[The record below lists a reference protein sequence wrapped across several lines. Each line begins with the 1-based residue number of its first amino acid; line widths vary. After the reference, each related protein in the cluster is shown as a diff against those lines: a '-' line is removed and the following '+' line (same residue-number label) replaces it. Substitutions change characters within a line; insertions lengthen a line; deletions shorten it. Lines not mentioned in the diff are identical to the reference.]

1 MKNIRISDDQ
11 KIRMQDIRKTEH
23 QEKQPDVL
31 IT

>member
-11 KIRMQDIRKTEH
+11 KIRMQDIRTTGH
-23 QEKQPDVL
+23 QEKQTDVL